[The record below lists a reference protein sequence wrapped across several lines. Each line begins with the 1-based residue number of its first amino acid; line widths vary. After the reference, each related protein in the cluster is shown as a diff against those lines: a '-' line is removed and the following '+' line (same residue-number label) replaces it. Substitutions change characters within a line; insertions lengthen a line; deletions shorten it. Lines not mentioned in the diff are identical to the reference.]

1 MLYPGNFLRRD
12 LALTFFKAQLPKEP
26 QKQQYSSHHILG
38 RVWREV
44 RGQRTEINNTTD
56 MLLLDDAPKMFA
68 DIEREIAMG
77 AHIEAQQAH
86 DLAAAY
92 YGDPA

>member
-44 RGQRTEINNTTD
+44 RGQKAESNDIAN
-56 MLLLDDAPKMFA
+56 MLMPDDAPKMFA

-92 YGDPA
+92 YGDPV